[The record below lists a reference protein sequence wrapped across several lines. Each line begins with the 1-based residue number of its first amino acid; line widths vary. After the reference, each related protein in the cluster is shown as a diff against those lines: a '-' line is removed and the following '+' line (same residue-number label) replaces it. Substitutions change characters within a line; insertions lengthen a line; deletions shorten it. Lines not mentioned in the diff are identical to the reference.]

1 MLLSKLASSI
11 IFKSFYDLI
20 AFFFG
25 LRKIATVKGQSMLP
39 TLKEGDMVFFK
50 KYIKNKSLLKV
61 GQIVIIYHP
70 LKNIRLIKRVKNII
84 KNSIE
89 VLGDNIEFRDD
100 SNKFGLINNEKVIG
114 IVTSKIKKIF

>member
-1 MLLSKLASSI
+1 
-11 IFKSFYDLI
+11 
-20 AFFFG
+20 
-25 LRKIATVKGQSMLP
+25 MLP
-39 TLKEGDMVFFK
+39 SLKESEIVFFK

-61 GQIVIIYHP
+61 GQIVIFYHP

-89 VLGDNIEFRDD
+89 VLGDNIEYSDD

>member
-1 MLLSKLASSI
+1 
-11 IFKSFYDLI
+11 
-20 AFFFG
+20 
-25 LRKIATVKGQSMLP
+25 MLP

-70 LKNIRLIKRVKNII
+70 LKNIRLIKRVKSIF
-84 KNSIE
+84 KNNIE
-89 VLGDNIEFRDD
+89 VLGDNIEYSDD

>member
-1 MLLSKLASSI
+1 
-11 IFKSFYDLI
+11 
-20 AFFFG
+20 
-25 LRKIATVKGQSMLP
+25 MLP

-61 GQIVIIYHP
+61 GQLVIIYHP

-89 VLGDNIEFRDD
+89 VLGDNIEYSDD

>member
-1 MLLSKLASSI
+1 
-11 IFKSFYDLI
+11 
-20 AFFFG
+20 
-25 LRKIATVKGQSMLP
+25 MLP

-89 VLGDNIEFRDD
+89 VFGDNIEFSDD
-100 SNKFGLINNEKVIG
+100 SNKFGFINNEKVIG

>member
-1 MLLSKLASSI
+1 
-11 IFKSFYDLI
+11 
-20 AFFFG
+20 
-25 LRKIATVKGQSMLP
+25 MLP

-70 LKNIRLIKRVKNII
+70 LKNIRLIKRVKSII

-89 VLGDNIEFRDD
+89 VLGDNFEYSDD

>member
-1 MLLSKLASSI
+1 
-11 IFKSFYDLI
+11 
-20 AFFFG
+20 
-25 LRKIATVKGQSMLP
+25 MLP

-70 LKNIRLIKRVKNII
+70 LKNIMLIKRVKNII

-89 VLGDNIEFRDD
+89 VLGDNIEYSDD

>member
-1 MLLSKLASSI
+1 
-11 IFKSFYDLI
+11 
-20 AFFFG
+20 
-25 LRKIATVKGQSMLP
+25 MLP

-70 LKNIRLIKRVKNII
+70 LKNIRLIKRVKSII

-89 VLGDNIEFRDD
+89 VFGDNIALSDD
-100 SNKFGLINNEKVIG
+100 SNQFGLINNEKVIG
-114 IVTSKIKKIF
+114 IVTSKFKKFF

>member
-1 MLLSKLASSI
+1 
-11 IFKSFYDLI
+11 
-20 AFFFG
+20 
-25 LRKIATVKGQSMLP
+25 MLP

-61 GQIVIIYHP
+61 GQKVIIYHP

-84 KNSIE
+84 QNSIE
-89 VLGDNIEFRDD
+89 VLGDNIEYSDD
-100 SNKFGLINNEKVIG
+100 SNKFGLINNEIVIG

>member
-1 MLLSKLASSI
+1 
-11 IFKSFYDLI
+11 
-20 AFFFG
+20 
-25 LRKIATVKGQSMLP
+25 MLP

-50 KYIKNKSLLKV
+50 KYNKKSLLKI

-89 VLGDNIEFRDD
+89 VLGDNIEYSDD

-114 IVTSKIKKIF
+114 IVTSKIKKNILG

>member
-1 MLLSKLASSI
+1 
-11 IFKSFYDLI
+11 
-20 AFFFG
+20 
-25 LRKIATVKGQSMLP
+25 MLP

-70 LKNIRLIKRVKNII
+70 LKNIRLIKRVKYVN

-89 VLGDNIEFRDD
+89 VFGDNIALSDD
-100 SNKFGLINNEKVIG
+100 SNQFGLINNEKVIG
-114 IVTSKIKKIF
+114 IVTSKLISLKLKKF

>member
-1 MLLSKLASSI
+1 
-11 IFKSFYDLI
+11 
-20 AFFFG
+20 
-25 LRKIATVKGQSMLP
+25 MLP

-50 KYIKNKSLLKV
+50 KYKKNKSLLKV

-70 LKNIRLIKRVKNII
+70 LKNIRLIKRVKIII

-89 VLGDNIEFRDD
+89 VLGDNIEYSDD

>member
-1 MLLSKLASSI
+1 
-11 IFKSFYDLI
+11 
-20 AFFFG
+20 
-25 LRKIATVKGQSMLP
+25 MLP
-39 TLKEGDMVFFK
+39 TLKEGDIVFFK

-89 VLGDNIEFRDD
+89 VLGDNIEYSDD
-100 SNKFGLINNEKVIG
+100 SYKFGLINNEKVIG

>member
-1 MLLSKLASSI
+1 
-11 IFKSFYDLI
+11 
-20 AFFFG
+20 
-25 LRKIATVKGQSMLP
+25 MLP

-70 LKNIRLIKRVKNII
+70 LKNIRLIKRVKSII

-89 VLGDNIEFRDD
+89 VLGDNIEYSDD

-114 IVTSKIKKIF
+114 IVTSKIIKIF

>member
-1 MLLSKLASSI
+1 
-11 IFKSFYDLI
+11 
-20 AFFFG
+20 
-25 LRKIATVKGQSMLP
+25 MLP

-84 KNSIE
+84 KNNIE
-89 VLGDNIEFRDD
+89 VLGDNIEYSDD
-100 SNKFGLINNEKVIG
+100 SNRFGLINNEKVIG

>member
-1 MLLSKLASSI
+1 
-11 IFKSFYDLI
+11 
-20 AFFFG
+20 
-25 LRKIATVKGQSMLP
+25 MLP

-70 LKNIRLIKRVKNII
+70 LKNIRLIKRVKNIV

-89 VLGDNIEFRDD
+89 VLGDNIEYSDD
-100 SNKFGLINNEKVIG
+100 SYKFGLINNEKVIG

>member
-1 MLLSKLASSI
+1 
-11 IFKSFYDLI
+11 
-20 AFFFG
+20 
-25 LRKIATVKGQSMLP
+25 MLP

-50 KYIKNKSLLKV
+50 YIKKKSLLKA

-70 LKNIRLIKRVKNII
+70 LKNIRLIKRVKIVG

-89 VLGDNIEFRDD
+89 VLGDNIEYSND

>member
-1 MLLSKLASSI
+1 
-11 IFKSFYDLI
+11 
-20 AFFFG
+20 
-25 LRKIATVKGQSMLP
+25 MLP

-50 KYIKNKSLLKV
+50 KYKKNKSLLKV

-89 VLGDNIEFRDD
+89 VLGDNIEYSDD

>member
-1 MLLSKLASSI
+1 
-11 IFKSFYDLI
+11 
-20 AFFFG
+20 
-25 LRKIATVKGQSMLP
+25 MLP

-70 LKNIRLIKRVKNII
+70 LKNIRLIKRVKIII

-89 VLGDNIEFRDD
+89 VLGDNIEYSDD

>member
-1 MLLSKLASSI
+1 
-11 IFKSFYDLI
+11 
-20 AFFFG
+20 
-25 LRKIATVKGQSMLP
+25 MLP

-70 LKNIRLIKRVKNII
+70 LKNIRLIKRVKSII

-89 VLGDNIEFRDD
+89 VLGDNIEYSDD
-100 SNKFGLINNEKVIG
+100 SYKFGLINNEKVIG
-114 IVTSKIKKIF
+114 IVTSKIKNIF

>member
-1 MLLSKLASSI
+1 
-11 IFKSFYDLI
+11 
-20 AFFFG
+20 
-25 LRKIATVKGQSMLP
+25 MLP
-39 TLKEGDMVFFK
+39 TLKEGDIVFFK

-84 KNSIE
+84 KNRIE
-89 VLGDNIEFRDD
+89 VLGDNFEYSDD

-114 IVTSKIKKIF
+114 IVTSKIKKLF

>member
-1 MLLSKLASSI
+1 
-11 IFKSFYDLI
+11 
-20 AFFFG
+20 
-25 LRKIATVKGQSMLP
+25 MLP

-70 LKNIRLIKRVKNII
+70 LKNIRLIKRVKSII

-89 VLGDNIEFRDD
+89 VLGDNIEYSDD
-100 SNKFGLINNEKVIG
+100 SNYKRQNTNDCRRVNQKLSLN
-114 IVTSKIKKIF
+114 

>member
-1 MLLSKLASSI
+1 
-11 IFKSFYDLI
+11 
-20 AFFFG
+20 
-25 LRKIATVKGQSMLP
+25 MLP
-39 TLKEGDMVFFK
+39 SLKESDIVFFK

-61 GQIVIIYHP
+61 GQIVIIFHP
-70 LKNIRLIKRVKNII
+70 LKNIRLIKRVKSII

-89 VLGDNIEFRDD
+89 VLGDNIEYSDD

>member
-1 MLLSKLASSI
+1 
-11 IFKSFYDLI
+11 
-20 AFFFG
+20 
-25 LRKIATVKGQSMLP
+25 MLP

-70 LKNIRLIKRVKNII
+70 LKNIRLIKRVKIVG
-84 KNSIE
+84 KNNIE
-89 VLGDNIEFRDD
+89 VLGDNIEYSDD